1 MQEEKK
7 DKHPWV
13 PKTMFWLCMAV
24 AAIFIIVGATL

>member
-1 MQEEKK
+1 MLEQK

-13 PKTMFWLCMAV
+13 PKTMFLFCMAV

>member
-24 AAIFIIVGATL
+24 AAIFITVGAIL